1 MFEALYILV
10 FNTSN
15 YRLFRHLVLRNHFTL
30 ILHYLASLTPK
41 LLCYFMCWHVCELLV
56 GRSLKIIFPLYQAVF
71 SNHFVV
77 TDSLRKT
84 VCAADPYSIAI
95 WIGDVKIF
103 FWKLASIRIHQSF
116 YGSLLKNPKLGIICS
131 TCSFSKLV
139 MPIETA

>member
-1 MFEALYILV
+1 MAPLPPLA
-10 FNTSN
+10 TPM
-15 YRLFRHLVLRNHFTL
+15 
-30 ILHYLASLTPK
+30 LHYLASLTPK

-71 SNHFVV
+71 PNHFVV
-77 TDSLRKT
+77 TDPLRKT
-84 VCAADPYSIAI
+84 VCAADPYPIAI

-103 FWKLASIRIHQSF
+103 FWKSAFIKIHQSF
-116 YGSLLKNPKLGIICS
+116 RGSLLKNPKLGITCL